1 MVKDG
6 GGMGMCGRNGLEVK
20 MSILRYSNSKMM
32 STTVLNSLFCT
43 TKLGHVAEGRLQRI

>member
-6 GGMGMCGRNGLEVK
+6 GGMGMYGRNGLEVK

-43 TKLGHVAEGRLQRI
+43 TKLGNVAEGSLQRI